1 MLSPF
6 PYLNAYSKFRKERFR
21 TGGVTDPTTPI
32 VILGMSF
39 AVFILVMLLTIII
52 WFWALIALIY
62 YWKKLPLFA
71 QVIGLLGLFTTL
83 SPLTTLVAVYSLHK
97 P

>member
-21 TGGVTDPTTPI
+21 MTTPTNSPV

-52 WFWALIALIY
+52 WVWALIALIF
-62 YWKKLPLFA
+62 YWSRLPLFA
-71 QVIGLLGLFTTL
+71 RVVGLLGLFTTV
-83 SPLTTLVAVYSLHK
+83 SPLVTLVVVYSLHK